1 MIHFG
6 PFGSFRWPGSLYFAS
21 VWYILMIILVHLI
34 GFDSFWWFILIH
46 LDHFSD
52 QVLSILLNFADF
64 GWFWHILSI
73 DFGSF
78 QFLLMIHFGP
88 FASIFVNFELFWV
101 ILIHFHSFYNSFWSI
116 CFILDNWLISIFDNS
131 IHFGWFRSIFIHF
144 DVSFWSISFI
154 FIQLM

>member
-6 PFGSFRWPGSLYFAS
+6 PFGSFRWSGSLYFAS
-21 VWYILMIILVHLI
+21 VWYMRMIILVHLI
-34 GFDSFWWFILIH
+34 RFDSFWWFILVH

-64 GWFWHILSI
+64 GWFWHILPI

-88 FASIFVNFELFWV
+88 FASIFVNFQLFWV
-101 ILIHFHSFYNSFWSI
+101 ILIHFHSFLW
-116 CFILDNWLISIFDNS
+116 FILVHLL
-131 IHFGWFRSIFIHF
+131 HFGQLTYPY
-144 DVSFWSISFI
+144 FW
-154 FIQLM
+154 